1 MTDNCDK
8 HAFYSLLSRKMLW
21 GDSCTHRQW
30 HLLSSTQSTGLWVS
44 KNLGCLFSLLSFR
57 FVMLYV
63 MCLDVSIYTTRVPGT
78 HGSQEGVRPPG
89 TVIRVTNSSVWLLE
103 PKPGLQALL
112 ERGEPAIAPTLV
124 CVQTDLPKS
133 CVWPT
138 VSLHS

>member
-1 MTDNCDK
+1 MTTVTSV
-8 HAFYSLLSRKMLW
+8 HFTLSSPGRCS
-21 GDSCTHRQW
+21 GETPAHRQW
-30 HLLSSTQSTGLWVS
+30 HLLSSTQSTTGLWVS

-63 MCLDVSIYTTRVPGT
+63 MCLDVSMYTTRVPGT
-78 HGSQEGVRPPG
+78 HGSQEGVRPPA

-112 ERGEPAIAPTLV
+112 ERGEPAIAPALV